1 MTSAVRETETGAGTE
16 AGRVGGPDGEGP
28 VVPAVLRSWIATVDM
43 TTASV
48 DGAPRDPFTHVPDP
62 VTRVVVRT
70 EPSGRRDVLV
80 IGPRTRASYHPGKHL
95 DSCVQ
100 LRLRAGTARPLLG
113 VPAVDLV
120 GRAIP
125 LGDLPSAHARRLA
138 AGLLPLEPES
148 VVPHLAEVLP
158 DRLAPSDD
166 SRAALLRRA
175 LAAMSPDPDDGH
187 PSESVGE
194 LAHGLGVS
202 ERQLRNLFAEGVG
215 VSPKHYAR
223 IARVRHILTR
233 RSPAM
238 SWAELAVST
247 GYYDQS
253 HMTADFRALMGV
265 PPASFFT
272 GRLPAVQPCQ
282 AFGRA

>member
-1 MTSAVRETETGAGTE
+1 MTSARTAAWSGTLI
-16 AGRVGGPDGEGP
+16 ASGP
-28 VVPAVLRSWIATVDM
+28 VS
-43 TTASV
+43 
-48 DGAPRDPFTHVPDP
+48 
-62 VTRVVVRT
+62 
-70 EPSGRRDVLV
+70 RRDVLV
-80 IGPRTRASYHPGKHL
+80 IGPRTRASYHPSKHL

-138 AGLLPLEPES
+138 AGPLPLEPES
-148 VVPHLAEVLP
+148 VVPHLAEALP

-175 LAAMSPDPDDGH
+175 LT
-187 PSESVGE
+187 
-194 LAHGLGVS
+194 L
-202 ERQLRNLFAEGVG
+202 
-215 VSPKHYAR
+215 
-223 IARVRHILTR
+223 
-233 RSPAM
+233 
-238 SWAELAVST
+238 
-247 GYYDQS
+247 
-253 HMTADFRALMGV
+253 
-265 PPASFFT
+265 FT